1 MKITKDDLKKISDE
15 VYDEITN
22 QDGGEDDSPIASAVA
37 DVAINIVQKY
47 FEKVIEIE
55 NK

>member
-1 MKITKDDLKKISDE
+1 MKITKDDLKKISDK
-15 VYDEITN
+15 VYDDVTKQN
-22 QDGGEDDSPIASAVA
+22 GEDDSPIASAVA
-37 DVAINIVQKY
+37 DVAINVVQKY

>member
-1 MKITKDDLKKISDE
+1 MKITKDDLKKISSE
-15 VYDEITN
+15 VYDEMKEQN
-22 QDGGEDDSPIASAVA
+22 DSEESIGLAIA
-37 DVAINIVQKY
+37 DVAINAIEKY